1 MVCVHMSHVQ
11 VCVGGVG
18 GCTGGVGGGRHGGV
32 VVVTPEA
39 APGEVC
45 GEAADRR
52 RRAKSEETG
61 GLHVGSPTMK
71 EERGR
76 WDGLHS

>member
-1 MVCVHMSHVQ
+1 MFY
-11 VCVGGVG
+11 
-18 GCTGGVGGGRHGGV
+18 V

-76 WDGLHS
+76 WDRLHS